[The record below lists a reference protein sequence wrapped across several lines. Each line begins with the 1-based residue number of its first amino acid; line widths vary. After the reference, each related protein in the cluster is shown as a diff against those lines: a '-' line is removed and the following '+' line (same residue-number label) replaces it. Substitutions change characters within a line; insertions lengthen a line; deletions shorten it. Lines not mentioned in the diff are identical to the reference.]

1 MNTVLVPTG
10 LPVYLVHT
18 SNPSV
23 PNPPAAPATAFALVH
38 AFALLVA
45 AGQRTLPSSESR
57 GKISHGGHGAGF
69 AQRSQARRSAWPN
82 RVYDVSCSTCQAITD
97 GLLTSGR
104 PPPPVAPPQY
114 PSVPG

>member
-23 PNPPAAPATAFALVH
+23 PNHPAAPATAFALVH
-38 AFALLVA
+38 AFGLLVA
-45 AGQRTLPSSESR
+45 ACQRTLHSVEGRGSS
-57 GKISHGGHGAGF
+57 SHRGHGAGF

-82 RVYDVSCSTCQAITD
+82 RVYDVSCSTWHAITD
-97 GLLTSGR
+97 ELFTSGSS
-104 PPPPVAPPQY
+104 PPRVATTQ
-114 PSVPG
+114 